1 MPTRI
6 PGTSAMLTSAIEWE
20 ALLEHLE
27 RLTAAIADSGDLVR
41 ASDDRAQRLEARL
54 KGLENIISLPTW
66 RRGNEEPRPGLLAA
80 LDTLAARVARLEATT
95 EAGAT
100 AVAADIEGLL
110 GIVRE
115 RLKERLGRQVE
126 DIHVAVHRP
135 SERPRQVGAGLAA
148 MIAELE
154 RAVRAQGDALGRWQG
169 GAASVGGALA
179 ELRKQVAA
187 LERRHEAVEAAL
199 RRLDEAQRA
208 CGDRVAQLVVQQQ
221 GRLDGDDAL
230 TLLARLLASPAE
242 IAPLFR
248 RDQFV
253 CFSPERVQRWLIDA
267 GLSRREAGHVR
278 TVWRDAGYVP
288 SERNDNHNKR
298 VKVFGASSP
307 PYFVVVPTLT
317 YAKLRVPIPPSLPT
331 EPPASRARGSAG

>member
-6 PGTSAMLTSAIEWE
+6 PGTGAMLTNAVEWE
-20 ALLEHLE
+20 TLLEYLE
-27 RLTAAIADSGDLVR
+27 RLRATVAAGDETVR
-41 ASDDRAQRLEARL
+41 ALDGRAQRLETRL
-54 KGLENIISLPTW
+54 KSLENIISLPTW
-66 RRGNEEPRPGLLAA
+66 RRADEEPRPGLLAA
-80 LDTLAARVARLEATT
+80 LDALAARVARLEATT
-95 EAGAT
+95 EAGVM
-100 AVAADIEGLL
+100 AVAADIEGLF

-135 SERPRQVGAGLAA
+135 GERPRQVGAGLAA

-154 RAVRAQGDALGRWQG
+154 RTVRAQGEALGRWQG
-169 GAASVGGALA
+169 GTASVSGALA

-187 LERRHEAVEAAL
+187 LERRHEAIEAAL

-208 CGDRVAQLVVQQQ
+208 CGDRVAQLVVQQ
-221 GRLDGDDAL
+221 GTNLDGNDAL
-230 TLLARLLASPAE
+230 TLLTRLLASPAE

-267 GLSRREAGHVR
+267 GLSRREAGHAR
-278 TVWRDAGYVP
+278 SVWRDAGYVP

-298 VKVFGASSP
+298 VKVAGAASP

-317 YAKLRVPIPPSLPT
+317 YAKLRVPIPPGLPT
-331 EPPASRARGSAG
+331 EPPVSRARGSAG